1 MPERVADAIEEMTR
15 SDRDDQQE
23 KPQIQADPA
32 LRRPRPI
39 RNTAATVVACL
50 VVATGVL
57 SGAVIYWLL
66 DLPAVADRPGL
77 TVVRQLPVRIAVA
90 VVVAAVV
97 AGLVAWIFRPAPTL
111 RRTVRNWITTSRRR
125 TAHIPLFVS
134 VAAAVLVGVGLAA
147 VMTRAVTGSYLEL
160 ETPAT
165 AVAVLK
171 AALPAVAGAAI
182 AVALV
187 LLYRRQKDSERGQF
201 AQRFGAASAQLGDSD
216 VAVRVSGVYAMAAV
230 ADEAAT
236 FAHRQQC
243 IDVLCGYLRLPY
255 DPNDG
260 ANHLSEFI
268 STTTWS
274 ATAPATN
281 IEEQRRQAIRQN
293 DREVRKTIVRVVT
306 RHLQRNADTSWSG
319 NDFDFTGVLFEDA
332 SFEGATFGGRHV
344 SFGAAT
350 FTGEKTS
357 FEHATFNAE
366 TVSFVGAKFDSPTSF
381 GGATF
386 RASHASF
393 DAARFGGR
401 DISFDGARF
410 AGEYVSFVRGGFTS
424 EKTSF
429 KSARFKCL
437 RASFDLPAEWK
448 TVEFDWDNPSGDN
461 APAIPRC
468 ITPRP
473 WPPNLPAA
481 E

>member
-15 SDRDDQQE
+15 PNRDDQQE

-32 LRRPRPI
+32 QRRPRPI
-39 RNTAATVVACL
+39 RNTPAAVVAGL
-50 VVATGVL
+50 VLAAGVL
-57 SGAVIYWLL
+57 SGGAIYWLL
-66 DLPAVADRPGL
+66 GLPAVADRPGL
-77 TVVRQLPVRIAVA
+77 TVVGQLPVRIAAA
-90 VVVAAVV
+90 VLVAAVV
-97 AGLVAWIFRPAPTL
+97 GGLVAWIFRPAPTL
-111 RRTVRNWITTSRRR
+111 RRAIRNWTTTSGRR

-134 VAAAVLVGVGLAA
+134 VAAAILVGVGLAA
-147 VMTRAVTGSYLEL
+147 VVTRAVTGTYFEL
-160 ETPAT
+160 DTPAT
-165 AVAVLK
+165 AIALLK

-230 ADEAAT
+230 ADESAT

-344 SFGAAT
+344 SFGGAT

-357 FEHATFNAE
+357 FDRATFNAE
-366 TVSFVGAKFDSPTSF
+366 TVSFAGAKFDSATSF
-381 GGATF
+381 AGATF
-386 RASHASF
+386 RARHASF
-393 DAARFGGR
+393 DTARFSGR
-401 DISFDGARF
+401 DISFDGVRF

-437 RASFDLPAEWK
+437 RASFDSPAEWK
-448 TVEFDWDNPSGDN
+448 TVEFDWDNPSGDS
-461 APAIPRC
+461 APVIPRC